1 MSAFVRNRDLT
12 GRQQR
17 MIAALLASRSITE
30 AASVVGIS
38 ERTARRWLG
47 LPLFREALREA
58 KRAVLRN
65 TLGRLQS
72 LSMRA
77 TDVLD
82 SLMKRRLQTRDRT
95 ELQETGSGTEP
106 DDGGGITIKET
117 GRSPT
122 WLVEQFV
129 QRIAQPGTRAM
140 FIGPDNQN
148 GGWASLA
155 DAIRSG
161 RSFCITLRHD
171 VVALDADGKES
182 GRAVEQELVPTCG
195 TAACA
200 PC

>member
-1 MSAFVRNRDLT
+1 
-12 GRQQR
+12 
-17 MIAALLASRSITE
+17 
-30 AASVVGIS
+30 
-38 ERTARRWLG
+38 
-47 LPLFREALREA
+47 
-58 KRAVLRN
+58 
-65 TLGRLQS
+65 
-72 LSMRA
+72 
-77 TDVLD
+77 
-82 SLMKRRLQTRDRT
+82 MKRRLQTRDRT

-161 RSFCITLRHD
+161 QSFCITLRHD
-171 VVALDADGKES
+171 VVALDADGEES
-182 GRAVEQELVPTCG
+182 GRAVEQELVPYLRDSG
-195 TAACA
+195 LRPVLMRSGRAFHRHLFVRVADPQKRERMIKWARRRGIDVRNPSPIRPPPSARAAGSA
-200 PC
+200 SPPEYGRGRAGSAGAFDEPSSRLA